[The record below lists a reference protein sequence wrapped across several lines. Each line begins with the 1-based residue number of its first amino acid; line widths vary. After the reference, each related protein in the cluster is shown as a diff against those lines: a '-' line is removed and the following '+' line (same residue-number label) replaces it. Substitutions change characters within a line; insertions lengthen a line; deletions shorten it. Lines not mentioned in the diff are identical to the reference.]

1 MKLTFLGT
9 CDGHTS
15 IGREHNGLLIES
27 ADGSLL
33 ADAGANVPQFLLR
46 LGYPA
51 DFPEAFYL
59 SHMHSDHTT
68 HVASLIQSLWLRG
81 RKAPLKLYAPAGVI
95 ATIRPWLEQ
104 SLLFPGLIGF
114 TIDWQELEESKT
126 ITTPAGKLTPFATTH
141 LHALQKQFGAD
152 HPSTCFDCYGFT
164 LTSKR
169 KRLVVSADLGA
180 AQDLI
185 PVLDQSTQALVVELA
200 HFSIEDLAAVIAGK
214 DITQVW
220 LTHYRAGISSE
231 MTSNISLLKKT
242 GFSGELCLAT
252 DTLMITI

>member
-9 CDGHTS
+9 CNGHTS
-15 IGREHNGLLIES
+15 IGREHNSLLVES

-46 LGYPA
+46 QGYAA

-59 SHMHSDHTT
+59 SHMHSDHTA
-68 HVASLIQSLWLRG
+68 HVASLIQSLWLR
-81 RKAPLKLYAPAGVI
+81 RRQAPLKFYAPAGVI
-95 ATIRPWLEQ
+95 ATIRPWLEH

-114 TIDWQELEESKT
+114 EIDWVELEDGKT
-126 ITTPAGKLTPFATTH
+126 VSTPAGKLTPFATTH
-141 LHALQKQFGAD
+141 LHNLQKRFGAD
-152 HPSTCFDCYGFT
+152 HPSTCFDCFGFT

-180 AQDLI
+180 ATDLA
-185 PVLDQSTQALVVELA
+185 PVLDQPAQALVVELA
-200 HFSIEDLAAVIAGK
+200 HFSIEDLAKVLKGK
-214 DITQVW
+214 DLHQVW
-220 LTHYRAGISSE
+220 LTHYQTNASSQ
-231 MTSNISLLKKT
+231 MTHNISVMKKA
-242 GFSGELCLAT
+242 GFAGELCLAT